1 MEHHIN
7 LPITGMHCEN
17 CAALIT
23 RHLKK
28 MEGILSADV
37 SIATEQA
44 AVTFDADS
52 VSEDAIVDKICSLGF
67 DVVDADAESS
77 ARAEEFRR
85 QKLQFTVGVIFTLPL
100 FLLSMG
106 RDFGVIGGWA
116 HAAWVNGLMFALAA
130 PVQFYVGWDYYVG
143 GFKALRNRAANMDVL
158 VAMGS
163 SVAFL
168 YSVAVALAVFAGV
181 GELGTHVYFE
191 TAAVII
197 TLIKLGKLLE
207 ARAKGQTSAALKK
220 LLGLSPKTACLLKNG
235 EEQHLPIAQVTIGDM
250 LLVRPGESIPVD
262 GLVREGES
270 AVDESIFTGESLPVD
285 KTAGSAVTAAT
296 INQSGLLTIEATRV
310 GSETALARLI
320 QLVQAT
326 QQSKAPIQ
334 RIADAVASVFVP
346 VVIGIAFVTF
356 LTWWLLVGEGF
367 TPAMLRLVAV
377 LVIACPCA
385 LGLATPTAV
394 MVGTGI
400 GAQRGILFRNTE
412 SLERAGKLSTVVFD
426 KTGTLTRGELTLTD
440 IIVGQGA
447 RLKSAPTEPEGVLL
461 QFAASAERGSEHPIG
476 KAIVG
481 AAAERGIDTVA
492 PSQFTAV
499 AGHGIIAQLELPS
512 NGASEPAGALSSNE
526 KSEPVG
532 ALSKRAN
539 VSNEASEPAD
549 ALSSNGASE
558 PVGALSKRA
567 NGSNEASE
575 PVGALSKRANVSNEA
590 FEPVGALSKRANVII
605 GTPALLHQHGIS
617 TAGEPLQLEA
627 ERLQT
632 EAKTVLWVAI
642 DGKTEGLIAVA
653 DTLKPEAK
661 EAVAEL
667 RRLGCKVTMMT
678 GDNRVTAEAIAQAAG
693 IDDVMAELL
702 PEDKASAV
710 KKRQT
715 GTDGFVAMV
724 GDGINDAPA
733 LAQAEVGMALG
744 TGTDIA
750 METADLTLMHGELR
764 AVPEA
769 IRLSRVTMRTIR
781 QNLFWAFFYNV
792 LLIPL
797 AAGAFYPLTYLPTML
812 RELHPMLA
820 AFAMA
825 LSSVSVVL
833 NSLRLQR
840 RK

>member
-17 CAALIT
+17 CASLIT

-67 DVVDADAESS
+67 DVVDADAEGS

-106 RDFGVIGGWA
+106 RDFGIIGGWA
-116 HAAWVNGLMFALAA
+116 HAAWVNGLMFALAV

-262 GLVREGES
+262 GVVCEGES

-440 IIVGQGA
+440 IIVGEGA
-447 RLKSAPTEPEGVLL
+447 RLQSAPTEPEGNQEQGVLL

-481 AAAERGIDTVA
+481 AAAERGIDTIA

-499 AGHGIIAQLELPS
+499 AGHGIIAELELPS
-512 NGASEPAGALSSNE
+512 NGASKPVGALSSN
-526 KSEPVG
+526 G
-532 ALSKRAN
+532 
-539 VSNEASEPAD
+539 ASEPAG

-567 NGSNEASE
+567 NVNNEE
-575 PVGALSKRANVSNEA
+575 

-605 GTPALLHQHGIS
+605 GTPALLNQHGIS
-617 TAGEPLQLEA
+617 TAGEPFQLEA

-661 EAVAEL
+661 DAVAEL

-710 KKRQT
+710 KKRQA

-733 LAQAEVGMALG
+733 LAQADVGMALG

-797 AAGAFYPLTYLPTML
+797 AAGAFYPLTSLPTML

>member
-1 MEHHIN
+1 MEHHIT
-7 LPITGMHCEN
+7 LPVTGMHCEN
-17 CAALIT
+17 CATLIT
-23 RHLKK
+23 RNLKK

-44 AVTFDADS
+44 AVTFNADS
-52 VSEDAIVDKICSLGF
+52 VSEDVIVDKIRALGF
-67 DVVDADAESS
+67 DVVDADAEST
-77 ARAEEFRR
+77 ARAEEFQR
-85 QKLQFTVGVIFTLPL
+85 QKLQFTVGVVFTLPL

-168 YSVAVALAVFAGV
+168 YSVAVALAGDA
-181 GELGTHVYFE
+181 LGTHVYFE

-235 EEQHLPIAQVTIGDM
+235 EEEHIPIAQVTIGD
-250 LLVRPGESIPVD
+250 LLHVRPGESMPVD
-262 GLVREGES
+262 GIVRTGES

-285 KTAGSAVTAAT
+285 KTAGSEVTAAT

-310 GSETALARLI
+310 GAETALARLI

-356 LTWWLLVGEGF
+356 LAWWLWVGEGF

-412 SLERAGKLSTVVFD
+412 SLERAGKLATVVLD

-440 IIVGQGA
+440 IVLREGA
-447 RLKSAPTEPEGVLL
+447 RVESTPASLL

-476 KAIVG
+476 KAIVR
-481 AAAERGIDTVA
+481 AAAESGIDTVA
-492 PSQFTAV
+492 PTQFTAV
-499 AGHGIIAQLELPS
+499 AGHGIIASVDTTPTS
-512 NGASEPAGALSSNE
+512 SGGALC
-526 KSEPVG
+526 
-532 ALSKRAN
+532 KRA
-539 VSNEASEPAD
+539 D
-549 ALSSNGASE
+549 
-558 PVGALSKRA
+558 
-567 NGSNEASE
+567 
-575 PVGALSKRANVSNEA
+575 
-590 FEPVGALSKRANVII
+590 VII
-605 GTPALLHQHGIS
+605 GTPALLNQHGIS
-617 TAGEPLQLEA
+617 TVGEPSSPVGETSRSRQVGETSLSRCSEDAKQLQA
-627 ERLQT
+627 

-642 DGKTEGLIAVA
+642 NGKIEGIIAVA
-653 DTLKPEAK
+653 DTLKPDAK
-661 EAVAEL
+661 DAVAEL
-667 RRLGCKVTMMT
+667 RRLGCEVTMMT
-678 GDNRVTAEAIAQAAG
+678 GDNRATAAAIAQAAG

-702 PEDKASAV
+702 PEDKASALQ
-710 KKRQT
+710 KKQT
-715 GTDGFVAMV
+715 ETDGLVAMV

-733 LAQAEVGMALG
+733 LAQADVGMALG

-764 AVPEA
+764 AIPEA

-797 AAGAFYPLTYLPTML
+797 AAGVFYPLTFLPMML

-833 NSLRLQR
+833 NSLRLQW

>member
-67 DVVDADAESS
+67 DVVDADAEGS

-168 YSVAVALAVFAGV
+168 YSVAVALAGFAGA

-220 LLGLSPKTACLLKNG
+220 LLGLSPKTACILKNG

-447 RLKSAPTEPEGVLL
+447 RLQSAPTGAAENQEQGVLL

-481 AAAERGIDTVA
+481 AAAECGIDTVA

-512 NGASEPAGALSSNE
+512 NGAF
-526 KSEPVG
+526 EPVG
-532 ALSKRAN
+532 
-539 VSNEASEPAD
+539 V
-549 ALSSNGASE
+549 LSSNGASE
-558 PVGALSKRA
+558 PAGALSKRA

-575 PVGALSKRANVSNEA
+575 PAGALSKRANVNNEA
-590 FEPVGALSKRANVII
+590 SEPVGALSKRANVII
-605 GTPALLHQHGIS
+605 GTPALLNQHGIS
-617 TAGEPLQLEA
+617 TAGEPFQLEA

-678 GDNRVTAEAIAQAAG
+678 GDNRVTAAAIAQAAG

-733 LAQAEVGMALG
+733 LAQADVGMALG

-764 AVPEA
+764 AIPEA

>member
-1 MEHHIN
+1 MEYHIN

-17 CAALIT
+17 CASLIT

-52 VSEDAIVDKICSLGF
+52 VSEDAIVGKICSLGF
-67 DVVDADAESS
+67 DVVNADAEDS
-77 ARAEEFRR
+77 ARAEEFQR

-106 RDFGVIGGWA
+106 RDFGIIGGWA

-168 YSVAVALAVFAGV
+168 YSVAVALAVFAGA

-220 LLGLSPKTACLLKNG
+220 LLRLSPKTACILKNG
-235 EEQHLPIAQVTIGDM
+235 EEQHLPIAQVTIGDR

-262 GLVREGES
+262 GVVREGES

-356 LTWWLLVGEGF
+356 LTWWLLVGGGF

-440 IIVGQGA
+440 IIVGEGA
-447 RLKSAPTEPEGVLL
+447 RLQSAPTGAAENREQGVLL

-481 AAAERGIDTVA
+481 AAAERGIDTIA

-512 NGASEPAGALSSNE
+512 NGASEPT
-526 KSEPVG
+526 
-532 ALSKRAN
+532 
-539 VSNEASEPAD
+539 D

-558 PVGALSKRA
+558 PVSALSS
-567 NGSNEASE
+567 NGEPE
-575 PVGALSKRANVSNEA
+575 PVGALSKRASVSNEA
-590 FEPVGALSKRANVII
+590 SELVGALSKRANVII
-605 GTPALLHQHGIS
+605 GTPALLHQHEIS

-632 EAKTVLWVAI
+632 EAKTVLWVAVN
-642 DGKTEGLIAVA
+642 GKTEGLIAVA

-678 GDNRVTAEAIAQAAG
+678 GDNRVTAAAIAQAAG

-710 KKRQT
+710 KKRQA

-733 LAQAEVGMALG
+733 LAQADVGMALG

-797 AAGAFYPLTYLPTML
+797 AAGAFYPLTSLPTML

>member
-17 CAALIT
+17 CASLIT

-168 YSVAVALAVFAGV
+168 YSVAVALAVFAGA

-235 EEQHLPIAQVTIGDM
+235 EEQHLPIAQVTIGDR

-262 GLVREGES
+262 GVVREGES

-440 IIVGQGA
+440 IIVGEGA
-447 RLKSAPTEPEGVLL
+447 RLQSAPTEPEGNQEQGVLL

-499 AGHGIIAQLELPS
+499 AGHGIIAQLEFPG
-512 NGASEPAGALSSNE
+512 NG
-526 KSEPVG
+526 
-532 ALSKRAN
+532 
-539 VSNEASEPAD
+539 
-549 ALSSNGASE
+549 
-558 PVGALSKRA
+558 
-567 NGSNEASE
+567 ASE
-575 PVGALSKRANVSNEA
+575 PVGALSKRANVSNEEFEPVGA
-590 FEPVGALSKRANVII
+590 LSKRANVNNEEFEPVGALSKRANVII
-605 GTPALLHQHGIS
+605 GTPALLNQHGIS
-617 TAGEPLQLEA
+617 TAGEPFQLEA

-667 RRLGCKVTMMT
+667 RSLGCKVTMMT

-733 LAQAEVGMALG
+733 LAQADVGMALG

>member
-67 DVVDADAESS
+67 DVVDADAEGS

-85 QKLQFTVGVIFTLPL
+85 QRLQFTVGVIFTLPL

-163 SVAFL
+163 SMAFL
-168 YSVAVALAVFAGV
+168 YSVAVALAGFAGA

-262 GLVREGES
+262 GVVREGES

-440 IIVGQGA
+440 IIVGEGA
-447 RLKSAPTEPEGVLL
+447 RLQSAPTEPEGNQEQGVLL

-481 AAAERGIDTVA
+481 AAAERGIDTIA

-512 NGASEPAGALSSNE
+512 NGASEPT
-526 KSEPVG
+526 
-532 ALSKRAN
+532 
-539 VSNEASEPAD
+539 D

-558 PVGALSKRA
+558 PVGALS
-567 NGSNEASE
+567 SNEKSE
-575 PVGALSKRANVSNEA
+575 PAGALSKRANASNGEP
-590 FEPVGALSKRANVII
+590 EPVGALSKRANVII

-617 TAGEPLQLEA
+617 TVGEPFQSEA

-733 LAQAEVGMALG
+733 LAQADVGMALG